1 MKLNEQEYQEMV
13 ELFVTSA
20 SDEKEEQEKMRKYI
34 RQYAFTRFQ
43 EHFYLFLDL
52 KQETKDRIRAIRVL
66 TKEALR
72 GKK

>member
-1 MKLNEQEYQEMV
+1 MKLSEQEYQEMV

-20 SDEKEEQEKMRKYI
+20 SDEVEEQEKMRKYI
-34 RQYAFTRFQ
+34 RQYEFIRFQ

>member
-20 SDEKEEQEKMRKYI
+20 SDDLEEQEKMRKYI
-34 RQYAFTRFQ
+34 QQYEFIRFQ

-66 TKEALR
+66 TKEVLK
-72 GKK
+72 GKE